1 MKLDNELFRLIV
13 QNTPLISIDLV
24 VSDGHS
30 RYLLGKRKNKP
41 AENSWFVPGG
51 RIMKAESVEQA
62 FERISS
68 NELGQTFDLR
78 DARFLGQFEHFYDD
92 SVFGDDI
99 STHYVVLAYECV
111 LSDSAFKL
119 PDEQHSA
126 YQWFTRQ
133 ELLADINVH
142 NYTKAYFK
150 QK

>member
-111 LSDSAFKL
+111 LSDSDFKL

-126 YQWFTRQ
+126 YQWFTQQ

-142 NYTKAYFK
+142 SYTKAYFK
-150 QK
+150 

>member
-51 RIMKAESVEQA
+51 RIMKAERVEQA

-68 NELGQTFDLR
+68 NELGQTFDLK

-111 LSDSAFKL
+111 LSDSDFKL

-133 ELLADINVH
+133 ELLVDINVH
-142 NYTKAYFK
+142 SYTKAYFK
-150 QK
+150 